1 MPKPIMSFCSKTV
14 QHFRKL
20 LEYHS
25 AKTIL
30 VGVQGGGCNGLK
42 YYVEPSNEKPK
53 KLDEQ
58 IQIDGV
64 DITICGNSLLHLIGT
79 EVEWNESP
87 MGSGLE
93 FINPNASS
101 TCGCGDTFQTKY

>member
-1 MPKPIMSFCSKTV
+1 MPKPIMSFCSNTV
-14 QHFRKL
+14 IHFKRL
-20 LEYHS
+20 LQNHNS
-25 AKTIL
+25 KSIL
-30 VGVQGGGCNGLK
+30 LGVKGGGCNGLK

-79 EVEWNESP
+79 KVEWNESP
-87 MGSGLE
+87 MGSSLE
-93 FINPNASS
+93 FINPNSS
-101 TCGCGDTFQTKY
+101 SKCGCGDTFQTKY